1 MALHRAG
8 QSWSLESRLSR
19 LASSGSSS
27 LGAYR
32 RTTRGGM
39 PSSRAP
45 GRDCGAVA
53 AENLGVLVHTSCSS
67 LKYYELRRAA
77 QGWRACPLKSKLSL
91 GSPRSAARVR
101 RWPKRF
107 LALRLRIE
115 QVAEAAT
122 LEPELGSPS
131 QSSARVHNGE
141 GERHDI
147 IL

>member
-1 MALHRAG
+1 MPAQVQAQPGIAAIGGESEEMAK
-8 QSWSLESRLSR
+8 EI
-19 LASSGSSS
+19 
-27 LGAYR
+27 
-32 RTTRGGM
+32 
-39 PSSRAP
+39 
-45 GRDCGAVA
+45 
-53 AENLGVLVHTSCSS
+53 
-67 LKYYELRRAA
+67 
-77 QGWRACPLKSKLSL
+77 
-91 GSPRSAARVR
+91 
-101 RWPKRF
+101 